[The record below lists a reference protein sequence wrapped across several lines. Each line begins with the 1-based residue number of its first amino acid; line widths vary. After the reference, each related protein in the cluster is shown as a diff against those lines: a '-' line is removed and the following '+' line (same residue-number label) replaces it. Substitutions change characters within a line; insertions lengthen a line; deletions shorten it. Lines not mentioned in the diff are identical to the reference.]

1 MPVRVFA
8 CVLAYVLASM
18 FAVMRLASM
27 PTGMPA
33 GFFTRTIMD
42 TAFRP
47 ATGLQGGAGC
57 LPPLRQQGGG
67 LITQAKPLPVTPMR
81 GGSMYKPGR
90 RRVIL
95 RQADRQRHGRYRFD
109 HGAILCRAQ
118 GHARRI
124 RHNRQPLP

>member
-1 MPVRVFA
+1 MPAGMRVRVFA
-8 CVLAYVLASM
+8 CVLAT
-18 FAVMRLASM
+18 MRLARM
-27 PTGMPA
+27 PSGMPA
-33 GFFTRTIMD
+33 GFFTRIITD

-81 GGSMYKPGR
+81 GGSMYEPGR

-109 HGAILCRAQ
+109 YGAILCRAQ

-124 RHNRQPLP
+124 RHDRQPLP